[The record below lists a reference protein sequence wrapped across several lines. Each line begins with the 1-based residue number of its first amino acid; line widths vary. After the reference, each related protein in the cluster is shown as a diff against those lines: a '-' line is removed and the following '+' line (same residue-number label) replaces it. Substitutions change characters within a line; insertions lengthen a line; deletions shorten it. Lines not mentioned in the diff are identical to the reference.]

1 MIFYDSMGY
10 YDNMSDEE
18 MDKFDERL
26 FREQKK
32 ADREKFEKLHNI
44 KRDKRGRLNKGALL
58 AKKDTCNE
66 DKIWLRYKAG
76 MTVGEIVEVMGCSKS
91 TVYNVIKKRKS
102 KDK

>member
-1 MIFYDSMGY
+1 MIFSDSMWFF
-10 YDNMSDEE
+10 DNMSDEE
-18 MDKFDERL
+18 MSLFDEML
-26 FREQKK
+26 FREHRKTT
-32 ADREKFEKLHNI
+32 REKFEKQHNI